1 MDFGDATEDL
11 LRAALVNRTS
21 NLAILLIHRLV
32 QSAAQKRLTE
42 LEITKYFDAAVHL
55 LCWGY
60 PDHSKTDI
68 GHQITAWERREK
80 ANTHINHLVQL
91 TKVNGKKPGNQQK
104 YADLLLRCGWYLYER
119 ELYLIAKLMV
129 EQAISIFEDKMSLE
143 HASAIDLGCLIDL
156 DLAHPEVAIESF
168 KQALKIHKATLGP
181 EDPFIAYS
189 LNNVALAYTE
199 MGGLDLA
206 YAAHEEAIRLRL
218 KANSDRIGNSY
229 SNMSSLLLRMNRPD
243 EAEEMLARCP
253 PQRLYR

>member
-1 MDFGDATEDL
+1 MYYHSCETSVVALLMFDNSFGDATEDL

-104 YADLLLRCGWYLYER
+104 YADLLLRCGW
-119 ELYLIAKLMV
+119 
-129 EQAISIFEDKMSLE
+129 
-143 HASAIDLGCLIDL
+143 
-156 DLAHPEVAIESF
+156 
-168 KQALKIHKATLGP
+168 
-181 EDPFIAYS
+181 
-189 LNNVALAYTE
+189 
-199 MGGLDLA
+199 
-206 YAAHEEAIRLRL
+206 
-218 KANSDRIGNSY
+218 
-229 SNMSSLLLRMNRPD
+229 
-243 EAEEMLARCP
+243 
-253 PQRLYR
+253 